1 MEDWTLILGWIG
13 VFAPVALGAV
23 GSSIGCTRAGQA
35 ACGAMLDQEGG
46 YGRFVAVSAFPAS
59 QTIYGIVVTMVLNA
73 DGVTIE
79 TAPLQ
84 LGVGV
89 LAGLGI
95 MVSAIGQG
103 MCCAAA
109 INSFKNK
116 PEVFGLSVAPA
127 AFTEG
132 FAIFVLAFALVV
144 AGKLDELKPEAAKKP
159 ESTSST
165 ATATDN

>member
-1 MEDWTLILGWIG
+1 MDDFYLTLGWIG
-13 VFAPVALGAV
+13 VFSPVALGAV

-59 QTIYGIVVTMVLNA
+59 QTIYGIVITMVLNTN
-73 DGVTIE
+73 GVTLE

-84 LGVGV
+84 LAVGV

-95 MVSAIGQG
+95 MSSAIGQG
-103 MCCAAA
+103 LCCASA
-109 INSFKNK
+109 IQSFKNK
-116 PEVFGLSVAPA
+116 PEVFGISVAPA

-144 AGKLDELKPEAAKKP
+144 AGRIQEPIVSPAPDGPATSAAAAG
-159 ESTSST
+159 E
-165 ATATDN
+165 